1 MDLNK
6 DSNIDRKELKNWILR
21 SFRMLSVE
29 ESDSRFEDADE
40 NSDGQVDWDEHLKE
54 TYGSED
60 SEQMDV
66 ASLGDDEV
74 SEKLDVKMINFNHR
88 FFFFFF
94 QETVKE
100 EETGSFFYQKKCSI
114 ICNLIST

>member
-60 SEQMDV
+60 SEQIDV

-88 FFFFFF
+88 FF

-100 EETGSFFYQKKCSI
+100 EETDSFFYQKKGSN

>member
-60 SEQMDV
+60 SEQIDV

-74 SEKLDVKMINFNHR
+74 SEKLDGKMINFNHR
-88 FFFFFF
+88 YFSRNSERGRNWFLLLS
-94 QETVKE
+94 KK
-100 EETGSFFYQKKCSI
+100 GSN

>member
-60 SEQMDV
+60 SEQIDV

-74 SEKLDVKMINFNHR
+74 SEKLDGKMINFNHR
-88 FFFFFF
+88 FFFKK
-94 QETVKE
+94 QWKRKKLIP
-100 EETGSFFYQKKCSI
+100 SFIKKRAQI
-114 ICNLIST
+114 FAI